1 MDRKLR
7 ISALRKTLLKCF
19 GSWGFLEIGVGT
31 LVTTNQRVEQAIK
44 PSVSEL
50 GAWVQQE
57 QPNVHVDETPWSV
70 KRLKQWLWVIAH
82 PLFCLFEAADTRSR
96 AELETQLGVEYG
108 GVLSSDDYSVYNGY
122 PVAAQQKCLAHLR
135 RHFLKLIKLPG
146 QHNLAIGEAFVNL
159 IDEAFKNYRILQDTG
174 NEASY
179 NDWVCEFK
187 SRLTSTINQWIDQA
201 GATAGNLLRSLQDK
215 AEQWWYFLEHPEVP
229 PDNNRRSSFIA
240 LGADQAES

>member
-1 MDRKLR
+1 MRKR
-7 ISALRKTLLKCF
+7 
-19 GSWGFLEIGVGT
+19 
-31 LVTTNQRVEQAIK
+31 
-44 PSVSEL
+44 
-50 GAWVQQE
+50 
-57 QPNVHVDETPWSV
+57 
-70 KRLKQWLWVIAH
+70 
-82 PLFCLFEAADTRSR
+82 
-96 AELETQLGVEYG
+96 ETQLGVEYG

-179 NDWVCEFK
+179 NDWVSEFK
-187 SRLTSTINQWIDQA
+187 SRLTSTINQWIDRA

-215 AEQWWYFLEHPEVP
+215 AEQWWYFLAHPEVP
-229 PDNNRRSSFIA
+229 PDNNRSSSFIA
-240 LGADQAES
+240 LGSDQAES